1 MTDAGTTV
9 AAEGTLTGGGA
20 PPSRA
25 PSTAL
30 RSPWTAVIAVAILLV
45 AVFPVLSDDLYY
57 QNMIILS
64 MVFAIG
70 AVGLNIITG
79 YAGYISLGQGAF
91 VGLGAYTL
99 GICVTDIG
107 GSPWVWVPV
116 AGLLSGAIAALL
128 GVVAMRARGHA
139 FVILTIAF
147 LFLVQLLATNWDEL
161 TNGTGG
167 ITLPLPTWSVDYQF
181 WPFYYALMGLLAVSL
196 LSSWW
201 IRRNKFGMGLIAIRE
216 DEDKAAT
223 VGVSTP
229 TYKILAFASSAVF
242 VGLAGGIYG
251 YYIAFIDPLGM
262 FNILLSVQIIL
273 SLLLGGRATLW
284 GPVLGAFIIE
294 WLNETSNNEFGGGN
308 ARLLIFGGLLALV
321 VLFLPRG
328 IIPTVDGW
336 IERWRTRG
344 KAGLAGERLAGID
357 LDGRAAA
364 ATPAATPATSA
375 KPLLEVSGLERRF
388 GGVRAV
394 DGASF
399 AVPEGSITALIG
411 PNGSGKTTLFNLIGG
426 TMAAQ
431 AGEVRF
437 DGQRIDGK
445 PPWRRAHLGLGRT
458 FQITRLFREMTV
470 LENVVAPL
478 REFHLGLLGANAV
491 SGREAERAE
500 ELLDFVGMRKYADV
514 RASALSFGQQ
524 KLVELA
530 QILMLD
536 PKLIM
541 LDEPAGGINPTLIE
555 RIGEMIRELNAR
567 GKTFL
572 IVEHNMPFVLSLCNP
587 VLVLA
592 RGQTIASGRPDEIQ
606 RDPKVLDAY
615 LGEDFRL
622 EQPVGA

>member
-1 MTDAGTTV
+1 MTNAGAT
-9 AAEGTLTGGGA
+9 ALDDGTLKGGGA

-25 PSTAL
+25 PSKAL
-30 RSPWTAVIAVAILLV
+30 RSPWTALIAL
-45 AVFPVLSDDLYY
+45 AVLFIAAFPVLSDDLYY
-57 QNMIILS
+57 QNMFILS

-79 YAGYISLGQGAF
+79 YAGYVSLGQGAF
-91 VGLGAYTL
+91 IGLGAYVV
-99 GICVTDIG
+99 GICVNDIG

-116 AGLLSGAIAALL
+116 AGLFTGAVAALL
-128 GVVAMRARGHA
+128 GVVAMRARGHS

-147 LFLVQLLATNWDEL
+147 LFLLQLLATNWDGL

-167 ITLPLPTWSVDYQF
+167 ITLPIPTWSVDYQY
-181 WPFYYALMGLLAVSL
+181 WPFYYTLMGLLAASL
-196 LSSWW
+196 LVSWW

-229 TYKILAFASSAVF
+229 TYKILAFAASALF
-242 VGLAGGIYG
+242 VGMAGGVYG

-321 VLFLPRG
+321 VLLLPGG
-328 IIPTVDGW
+328 IIPTASRW
-336 IERWRTRG
+336 IERWRARG
-344 KAGLAGERLAGID
+344 TAGLAGERLTGID
-357 LDGRAAA
+357 LRERSAPPTAPDV
-364 ATPAATPATSA
+364 SA
-375 KPLLEVSGLERRF
+375 KPLLEVKGLEKRF
-388 GGVRAV
+388 GGVHAV

-411 PNGSGKTTLFNLIGG
+411 PNGSGKTTVFNLIGG
-426 TMAAQ
+426 TMAPQ
-431 AGEVRF
+431 AGEVWY
-437 DGQRIDGK
+437 DGNRLDGK

-458 FQITRLFREMTV
+458 FQITRLFPEMTV

-491 SGREAERAE
+491 SGREAARAE
-500 ELLDFVGMRKYADV
+500 ELLNFVGMGKYLDV

-572 IVEHNMPFVLSLCNP
+572 IVEHNMPFVLGLCNP
-587 VLVLA
+587 ILVLA
-592 RGQTIASGRPDEIQ
+592 RGQTIATGPPDEIQ
-606 RDPKVLDAY
+606 RDPRVLDAY

-622 EQPVGA
+622 EEPVEA

>member
-1 MTDAGTTV
+1 MSDAGSTAV
-9 AAEGTLTGGGA
+9 AEGTLKGGGA

-25 PSTAL
+25 PSKPL
-30 RSPWTAVIAVAILLV
+30 RSPWTAVIAVAVLLIGL
-45 AVFPVLSDDLYY
+45 FPVLSDDLYY
-57 QNMIILS
+57 QNMIILA
-64 MVFAIG
+64 MVFAVG

-91 VGLGAYTL
+91 IGLGAYTV
-99 GICVTDIG
+99 GICVSDIG

-116 AGLLSGAIAALL
+116 GGVLAGVVAAFL

-147 LFLVQLLATNWDEL
+147 LFLVQLLATNWDGL

-167 ITLPLPTWSVDYQF
+167 ITLPIPTWSVEYQY
-181 WPFYYALMGLLAVSL
+181 WPFYYTLMGLLAVSL
-196 LSSWW
+196 LMSWW

-229 TYKILAFASSAVF
+229 TYKILAFVASAVF
-242 VGLAGGIYG
+242 VGMAGGVYG
-251 YYIAFIDPLGM
+251 YYISFIDPLGM

-273 SLLLGGRATLW
+273 SLLLGGRDTLW

-294 WLNETSNNEFGGGN
+294 WLNETSNNEFQGGN
-308 ARLLIFGGLLALV
+308 ARLLIFGGLLVLV

-328 IIPTVDGW
+328 IIPTANHW

-344 KAGLAGERLAGID
+344 KTGLAGERLSGID
-357 LDGRAAA
+357 LKARAAPTA
-364 ATPAATPATSA
+364 KAPEPSA
-375 KPLLEVSGLERRF
+375 GTMLEVKGLEKRF

-394 DGASF
+394 DGASL

-411 PNGSGKTTLFNLIGG
+411 PNGSGKTTVFNLIGG
-426 TMAAQ
+426 TMAPQ
-431 AGEVRF
+431 AGEVWF
-437 DGQRIDGK
+437 DGQRIDRK
-445 PPWRRAHLGLGRT
+445 PPWQRAHLGIGRT

-478 REFHLGLLGANAV
+478 REFHLGLLNSNAV
-491 SGREAERAE
+491 SGREARRAE
-500 ELLDFVGMRKYADV
+500 ELLEFVGMRKYRDV
-514 RASALSFGQQ
+514 RASALSYGQQ

-536 PKLIM
+536 PKLVM

-555 RIGEMIRELNAR
+555 RIGEMIRELNAE

-572 IVEHNMPFVLSLCNP
+572 IVEHNMPFVLGLCNP

-592 RGQTIASGRPDEIQ
+592 RGQTIASGTPDEVQ
-606 RDPKVLDAY
+606 RDPGVLDAY

-622 EQPVGA
+622 EEPVGA

>member
-1 MTDAGTTV
+1 MTDAGATTV
-9 AAEGTLTGGGA
+9 VEGTLKGGGI

-25 PSTAL
+25 PAKAL
-30 RSPWTAVIAVAILLV
+30 HSPWTAAAAAAILVV
-45 AVFPVLSDDLYY
+45 ALFPVVSDDLYY

-64 MVFAIG
+64 MVFAIA

-91 VGLGAYTL
+91 VGLGAYTV
-99 GICVTDIG
+99 GICVNDVG

-116 AGLLSGAIAALL
+116 AGLLAGALAALL
-128 GVVAMRARGHA
+128 GVVAMRARGHS

-147 LFLVQLLATNWDEL
+147 LFLLQLLATNWDEL

-167 ITLPLPTWSVDYQF
+167 ITLPIPTWSVDYQY
-181 WPFYYALMGLLAVSL
+181 WPFYYALFGLLAVSL
-196 LSSWW
+196 VAAWW
-201 IRRNKFGMGLIAIRE
+201 IRRTKFGMGLIAIRE

-242 VGLAGGIYG
+242 VGMAGGVYG
-251 YYIAFIDPLGM
+251 YYISFIDPLGM
-262 FNILLSVQIIL
+262 FNILISVQIIL

-284 GPVLGAFIIE
+284 GPVLGAFVIE
-294 WLNETSNNEFGGGN
+294 WLNETTNNELGGGN

-321 VLFLPRG
+321 VLFLPQG
-328 IIPTVDGW
+328 VIPTASGW
-336 IERWRTRG
+336 IERWRNRG
-344 KAGLAGERLAGID
+344 KAGLAGERLTDIE
-357 LDGRAAA
+357 LRERAAA
-364 ATPAATPATSA
+364 PTATPELSDT
-375 KPLLEVSGLERRF
+375 PLLEVKELEKRF
-388 GGVRAV
+388 GGLHAV

-411 PNGSGKTTLFNLIGG
+411 PNGSGKTTVFNLIGG
-426 TMAAQ
+426 TMAPQ
-431 AGEVRF
+431 AGEVWF

-445 PPWRRAHLGLGRT
+445 PPWQRAHLGLGRT

-478 REFHLGLLGANAV
+478 RGFHVGLLNADAV
-491 SGREAERAE
+491 SGREARRAE
-500 ELLDFVGMRKYADV
+500 GLLDFVGMAKYRDV
-514 RASALSFGQQ
+514 QASTLSYGQQ

-530 QILMLD
+530 QILMLE

-572 IVEHNMPFVLSLCNP
+572 IVEHNMPFVLGLCNP
-587 VLVLA
+587 LLVLA
-592 RGQTIASGRPDEIQ
+592 RGQTIAKGTPDTIQ

>member
-1 MTDAGTTV
+1 MIDAGAT
-9 AAEGTLTGGGA
+9 AIDEGTLKGGGA

-25 PSTAL
+25 PSSAL
-30 RSPWTAVIAVAILLV
+30 RSPWTAVIALATLLV
-45 AVFPVLSDDLYY
+45 ALFPVLSDDLYY
-57 QNMIILS
+57 QNMFILA

-79 YAGYISLGQGAF
+79 YAGYVSLGQGAF
-91 VGLGAYTL
+91 IGLGAYAV
-99 GICVTDIG
+99 GIGVTKIG

-116 AGLLSGAIAALL
+116 AGVLGGLVAALL

-147 LFLVQLLATNWDEL
+147 LFLLQLLATNWDGL

-167 ITLPLPTWSVDYQF
+167 ITLPIPTWSVDYQY
-181 WPFYYALMGLLAVSL
+181 WPFYYALMGLLALSL
-196 LSSWW
+196 VLSWW

-229 TYKILAFASSAVF
+229 TYKILAFACSAAF
-242 VGLAGGIYG
+242 VGMAGGVYG
-251 YYIAFIDPLGM
+251 YYISFVDPLGM

-294 WLNETSNNEFGGGN
+294 WLNETSNNEFSGGN
-308 ARLLIFGGLLALV
+308 ARLLIFGGLLALT
-321 VLFLPRG
+321 VLFLPHG
-328 IIPTVDGW
+328 IIPTGSHW

-344 KAGLAGERLAGID
+344 KAGLAGERLTGID
-357 LDGRAAA
+357 LQERSAPQPRARALSD
-364 ATPAATPATSA
+364 T
-375 KPLLEVSGLERRF
+375 PLLEVKGLEKRF

-411 PNGSGKTTLFNLIGG
+411 PNGSGKTTVFNLIGG
-426 TMAAQ
+426 TMSLD
-431 AGEVRF
+431 AGEVWF

-445 PPWRRAHLGLGRT
+445 PPWQRAHLGLGRT
-458 FQITRLFREMTV
+458 FQITRLFPEMTV

-478 REFHLGLLGANAV
+478 RGFHLGLLGANAV

-500 ELLDFVGMRKYADV
+500 ELLEFAGMRKYRDV
-514 RASALSFGQQ
+514 RAAALSYGQQ

-541 LDEPAGGINPTLIE
+541 LDEPAGGINPTLID
-555 RIGEMIRELNAR
+555 RIGDMIRELNAS

-572 IVEHNMPFVLSLCNP
+572 IVEHNMPFVLGLCNP

-592 RGQTIASGRPDEIQ
+592 RGQTIARGAPDEIQ
-606 RDPKVLDAY
+606 RDPEVLDAY
-615 LGEDFRL
+615 LGEDFSV

>member
-1 MTDAGTTV
+1 MTK
-9 AAEGTLTGGGA
+9 
-20 PPSRA
+20 
-25 PSTAL
+25 AL
-30 RSPWTAVIAVAILLV
+30 RSPWTAVIAVAVLLV
-45 AVFPVLSDDLYY
+45 GVFPLLSDDLYY

-79 YAGYISLGQGAF
+79 YAGYVSLGQGAF
-91 VGLGAYTL
+91 IGLGAYTL

-116 AGLLSGAIAALL
+116 AGLVSGAVAALL

-147 LFLVQLLATNWDEL
+147 LFLLQLLATNWDEL

-167 ITLPLPTWSVDYQF
+167 ITTPIPTWSVEYQN
-181 WPFYYALMGLLAVSL
+181 WPFYYTLMALLALSL
-196 LSSWW
+196 LTAWW
-201 IRRNKFGMGLIAIRE
+201 IRRTKFGMGLIAIRE

-229 TYKILAFASSAVF
+229 TYKILAFAASAVF
-242 VGLAGGIYG
+242 VGMAGGVYG
-251 YYIAFIDPLGM
+251 YYISFIDPLGM

-273 SLLLGGRATLW
+273 SLLIGGRATLW
-284 GPVLGAFIIE
+284 GPVLGAFLIE

-321 VLFLPRG
+321 VLFLPQG
-328 IIPTVDGW
+328 IIPTASGW

-357 LDGRAAA
+357 LREREAPV
-364 ATPAATPATSA
+364 PAPAPA
-375 KPLLEVSGLERRF
+375 DAEPLLEVKGLEKRF

-399 AVPEGSITALIG
+399 VVPEGSITALIG
-411 PNGSGKTTLFNLIGG
+411 PNGSGKTTVFNLIGG
-426 TMAAQ
+426 TMAPQ
-431 AGEVRF
+431 AGEVWF

-458 FQITRLFREMTV
+458 FQITRLFGEMTV

-478 REFHLGLLGANAV
+478 REFHLGLLNTDAV
-491 SGREAERAE
+491 SGREAQRAE
-500 ELLDFVGMRKYADV
+500 ELLDFVGMAKYRDV
-514 RASALSFGQQ
+514 TASALSYGQQ
-524 KLVELA
+524 KLLELA

-572 IVEHNMPFVLSLCNP
+572 IVEHNMPFVLGLCSP

-592 RGQTIASGRPDEIQ
+592 RGQTIASGSADEVQ

>member
-1 MTDAGTTV
+1 MTNAGAT
-9 AAEGTLTGGGA
+9 ALDEGTLKGGGA

-25 PSTAL
+25 PL
-30 RSPWTAVIAVAILLV
+30 KVVRSPWTAVIAAAALFL
-45 AVFPVLSDDLYY
+45 AAFPVLSDDLYY
-57 QNMIILS
+57 QNMFILS

-79 YAGYISLGQGAF
+79 YAGYVSLGQGAF
-91 VGLGAYTL
+91 VGLGAYVV
-99 GICVTDIG
+99 GICVNDIG

-116 AGLLSGAIAALL
+116 AGLVAGGMAALL
-128 GVVAMRARGHA
+128 GVVAMRARGHS

-147 LFLVQLLATNWDEL
+147 LFLLQLLATNWDSL

-167 ITLPLPTWSVDYQF
+167 ITLPIPTWSVDYQN
-181 WPFYYALMGLLAVSL
+181 WPFYYTLLGLLALSL
-196 LSSWW
+196 LASWW

-229 TYKILAFASSAVF
+229 TYKILAFAASAVF
-242 VGLAGGIYG
+242 VGMAGGVYG
-251 YYIAFIDPLGM
+251 YYISFIDPLGM

-308 ARLLIFGGLLALV
+308 ARLLIFGGLLVLV

-328 IIPTVDGW
+328 IIPSVNHW
-336 IERWRTRG
+336 IERWRSRG
-344 KAGLAGERLAGID
+344 KAGLAGERLSGID
-357 LDGRAAA
+357 LRERAAP
-364 ATPAATPATSA
+364 PAAAPAVSDT
-375 KPLLEVSGLERRF
+375 PLLEVKGLEMSF

-411 PNGSGKTTLFNLIGG
+411 PNGSGKTTVFNLIGG
-426 TMAAQ
+426 TMPPQ
-431 AGEVRF
+431 AGEVWF
-437 DGQRIDGK
+437 DGRHMDRK

-458 FQITRLFREMTV
+458 FQITRLFPEMTV

-478 REFHLGLLGANAV
+478 REFHLGLLGADAV
-491 SGREAERAE
+491 SGPEAQRAE
-500 ELLDFVGMRKYADV
+500 ELLDFVGMRKYRDV
-514 RASALSFGQQ
+514 RASALSYGQQ

-555 RIGEMIRELNAR
+555 RISEMIRELNAR

-572 IVEHNMPFVLSLCNP
+572 IVEHNMPFVLGLCNP

-592 RGQTIASGRPDEIQ
+592 RGQTIASGTADEIQ
-606 RDPKVLDAY
+606 RDPRVLDAY

>member
-1 MTDAGTTV
+1 MTK
-9 AAEGTLTGGGA
+9 
-20 PPSRA
+20 
-25 PSTAL
+25 AL
-30 RSPWTAVIAVAILLV
+30 RSPWTAVVAAAILLV
-45 AVFPVLSDDLYY
+45 GVFPILSDDLYY

-91 VGLGAYTL
+91 IGLGAYTV

-116 AGLLSGAIAALL
+116 AGLLAGALAALL

-167 ITLPLPTWSVDYQF
+167 ITLPIPTWSVEYQY
-181 WPFYYALMGLLAVSL
+181 WPFYYSLMGVLAVSVL
-196 LSSWW
+196 VSWW
-201 IRRNKFGMGLIAIRE
+201 IRRTKFGTGLIAIRE

-229 TYKILAFASSAVF
+229 TYKILAFAASAVF
-242 VGLAGGIYG
+242 VGMAGGIYG
-251 YYIAFIDPLGM
+251 YYISFIDPAGM
-262 FNILLSVQIIL
+262 FNILLSVQIVL

-321 VLFLPRG
+321 VLFLPQG
-328 IIPTVDGW
+328 IIPTAQHW
-336 IERWRTRG
+336 IERWRNRG
-344 KAGLAGERLAGID
+344 KAGLAGERLSGID
-357 LDGRAAA
+357 LHEREAPPPPPA
-364 ATPAATPATSA
+364 PAADAR
-375 KPLLEVSGLERRF
+375 PLLEVKGLEKRF
-388 GGVRAV
+388 GGVHAV

-411 PNGSGKTTLFNLIGG
+411 PNGSGKTTVFNLIGG
-426 TMAAQ
+426 TMAPQ
-431 AGEVRF
+431 AGEVWF

-445 PPWRRAHLGLGRT
+445 PPWKRAHLGLGRT
-458 FQITRLFREMTV
+458 FQITRLFPHMTV

-478 REFHLGLLGANAV
+478 REFRLGQLGADAV
-491 SGREAERAE
+491 SGREAARAE
-500 ELLDFVGMRKYADV
+500 ELLDFVGMAKYRDV
-514 RASALSFGQQ
+514 RASDLSYGQQ
-524 KLVELA
+524 KLLELA

-541 LDEPAGGINPTLIE
+541 LDEPAGGINPTLIA

-572 IVEHNMPFVLSLCNP
+572 IVEHNMPFVLGLCNP

-592 RGQTIASGRPDEIQ
+592 RGQTIASGPPDEVQ

>member
-1 MTDAGTTV
+1 MTNAGAT
-9 AAEGTLTGGGA
+9 ALDEGTLKGGGA

-25 PSTAL
+25 PSKAL
-30 RSPWTAVIAVAILLV
+30 RSPWTALIAL
-45 AVFPVLSDDLYY
+45 AVLFIAAFPVLSDDLYY
-57 QNMIILS
+57 QNMFILS

-79 YAGYISLGQGAF
+79 YAGYVSLGQGAF
-91 VGLGAYTL
+91 IGLGAYVV
-99 GICVTDIG
+99 GICVNDIG

-116 AGLLSGAIAALL
+116 AGLFTGAVAALL
-128 GVVAMRARGHA
+128 GVVAMRARGHS

-147 LFLVQLLATNWDEL
+147 LFLLQLLATNWDGL

-167 ITLPLPTWSVDYQF
+167 ITLPIPTWSVDYQY
-181 WPFYYALMGLLAVSL
+181 WPFYYTLMGLLAASL
-196 LSSWW
+196 LVSWW

-229 TYKILAFASSAVF
+229 TYKILAFAASALF
-242 VGLAGGIYG
+242 VGMAGGVYG

-321 VLFLPRG
+321 VLLLPGG
-328 IIPTVDGW
+328 IIPTASLW
-336 IERWRTRG
+336 IERWRARG
-344 KAGLAGERLAGID
+344 TAGLAGERLTGID
-357 LDGRAAA
+357 LRERSAPPTAPDV
-364 ATPAATPATSA
+364 SA
-375 KPLLEVSGLERRF
+375 KPLLEVKGLEKRF
-388 GGVRAV
+388 GGVHAV

-411 PNGSGKTTLFNLIGG
+411 PNGSGKTTVFNLIGG
-426 TMAAQ
+426 TMAPQ
-431 AGEVRF
+431 AGEVWY
-437 DGQRIDGK
+437 DGNRLDGK

-458 FQITRLFREMTV
+458 FQITRLFPEMTV

-491 SGREAERAE
+491 SGREAARAE
-500 ELLDFVGMRKYADV
+500 ELLNFVGMGKYLDV

-572 IVEHNMPFVLSLCNP
+572 IVEHNMPFVLGLCNP
-587 VLVLA
+587 ILVLA
-592 RGQTIASGRPDEIQ
+592 RGQTIATGPPDEIQ
-606 RDPKVLDAY
+606 RDPRVLDAY

-622 EQPVGA
+622 EEPVEA

>member
-1 MTDAGTTV
+1 MTDASATGV
-9 AAEGTLTGGGA
+9 ADGTLKGGGIPPA
-20 PPSRA
+20 PARA
-25 PSTAL
+25 NAL
-30 RSPWTAVIAVAILLV
+30 RSPWTAVAAVAMLLV
-45 AVFPVLSDDLYY
+45 ALYPVLSDDLYY
-57 QNMIILS
+57 QNMFILS

-79 YAGYISLGQGAF
+79 YAGYVSLGQGAF
-91 VGLGAYTL
+91 VGLGAYTV
-99 GICVTDIG
+99 GICVNDIG

-116 AGLLSGAIAALL
+116 AGVLAGALAALL
-128 GVVAMRARGHA
+128 GVVAMRARGHS

-147 LFLVQLLATNWDEL
+147 LFLLQLLATNWDEL

-167 ITLPLPTWSVDYQF
+167 ITLPIPTWSVDYQY
-181 WPFYYALMGLLAVSL
+181 WPFYYALFGLLALSL
-196 LSSWW
+196 LAAWW
-201 IRRNKFGMGLIAIRE
+201 IRRTKFGMGLIAIRE

-229 TYKILAFASSAVF
+229 TYKILAFAASAVF
-242 VGLAGGIYG
+242 VGMAGGIYG
-251 YYIAFIDPLGM
+251 YYIAFIDPIGM

-284 GPVLGAFIIE
+284 GPVLGAFVIE

-308 ARLLIFGGLLALV
+308 TRLLIFGGLLSLV
-321 VLFLPRG
+321 VLFLPQG
-328 IIPTVDGW
+328 IIPTANHW
-336 IERWRTRG
+336 IERWRGRG
-344 KAGLAGERLAGID
+344 QAGLAGERLAGID
-357 LDGRAAA
+357 LRERAAP
-364 ATPAATPATSA
+364 PAAAPAPSA
-375 KPLLEVSGLERRF
+375 KPLLEVKGLEKRF
-388 GGVRAV
+388 GGVQAV

-399 AVPEGSITALIG
+399 SVPEGSITALIG
-411 PNGSGKTTLFNLIGG
+411 PNGSGKTTVFNLIGG
-426 TMAAQ
+426 TMAPQ
-431 AGEVRF
+431 AGEVWF
-437 DGQRIDGK
+437 DGQRIDRK

-458 FQITRLFREMTV
+458 FQITRLFPEMTV

-478 REFHLGLLGANAV
+478 REFHLGLLNANAV
-491 SGREAERAE
+491 SGREAARAE
-500 ELLDFVGMRKYADV
+500 ELLDFVGMRKYRDV
-514 RASALSFGQQ
+514 RAAALSFGQQ

-541 LDEPAGGINPTLIE
+541 LDEPAGGINPTLID

-572 IVEHNMPFVLSLCNP
+572 IVEHNMPFVLGLCAP

-592 RGQTIASGRPDEIQ
+592 RGQTISSGTPDEIQ

-622 EQPVGA
+622 EEPVGA

>member
-1 MTDAGTTV
+1 MTDASATGV
-9 AAEGTLTGGGA
+9 ADGTLKGGGIPPA
-20 PPSRA
+20 PARA
-25 PSTAL
+25 NAL
-30 RSPWTAVIAVAILLV
+30 RSPWTAVAAVAMLLV
-45 AVFPVLSDDLYY
+45 ALYPVLSDDLYY
-57 QNMIILS
+57 QNMFILS

-79 YAGYISLGQGAF
+79 YAGYVSLGQGAF
-91 VGLGAYTL
+91 VGLGAYTV
-99 GICVTDIG
+99 GICVNDIG

-116 AGLLSGAIAALL
+116 AGVLAGALAALL
-128 GVVAMRARGHA
+128 GVVAMRARGHS

-147 LFLVQLLATNWDEL
+147 LFLLQLLATNWDEL

-167 ITLPLPTWSVDYQF
+167 ITLPIPTWSVDYQY
-181 WPFYYALMGLLAVSL
+181 WPFYYSLFGLLALSL
-196 LSSWW
+196 LAAWW
-201 IRRNKFGMGLIAIRE
+201 IRRTKFGMGLIAIRE

-229 TYKILAFASSAVF
+229 TYKILAFAASAVF
-242 VGLAGGIYG
+242 VGMAGGIYG
-251 YYIAFIDPLGM
+251 YYIAFIDPIGM

-284 GPVLGAFIIE
+284 GPVLGAFVIE

-308 ARLLIFGGLLALV
+308 TRLLIFGGLLSLV
-321 VLFLPRG
+321 VLFLPQG
-328 IIPTVDGW
+328 IIPTANHW
-336 IERWRTRG
+336 IERWRGRG
-344 KAGLAGERLAGID
+344 QAGLAGERLAGID
-357 LDGRAAA
+357 LRERAAP
-364 ATPAATPATSA
+364 PAAAPAPSA
-375 KPLLEVSGLERRF
+375 KPLLEVKGLEKRF
-388 GGVRAV
+388 GGVQAV

-399 AVPEGSITALIG
+399 SVPEGSITALIG
-411 PNGSGKTTLFNLIGG
+411 PNGSGKTTVFNLIGG
-426 TMAAQ
+426 TMAPQ
-431 AGEVRF
+431 AGEVWF
-437 DGQRIDGK
+437 DGQRIDRK

-458 FQITRLFREMTV
+458 FQITRLFPEMTV

-478 REFHLGLLGANAV
+478 REFHLGLLNANAV
-491 SGREAERAE
+491 SGREAARAE
-500 ELLDFVGMRKYADV
+500 ELLDFVGMRKYRDV
-514 RASALSFGQQ
+514 RAAALSFGQQ

-541 LDEPAGGINPTLIE
+541 LDEPAGGINPTLID
-555 RIGEMIRELNAR
+555 RIGEMIRELNAG

-572 IVEHNMPFVLSLCNP
+572 IVEHNMPFVLGLCAP

-592 RGQTIASGRPDEIQ
+592 RGQTISSGTADEIQ

-622 EQPVGA
+622 EEPVGA

>member
-1 MTDAGTTV
+1 MSDAGATAV
-9 AAEGTLTGGGA
+9 VDGTLKGGGSPA
-20 PPSRA
+20 PRA
-25 PSTAL
+25 SGNAL
-30 RSPWTAVIAVAILLV
+30 RSPWTALTALAVLALAIY
-45 AVFPVLSDDLYY
+45 PILSDDLYY
-57 QNMIILS
+57 QNMFILS
-64 MVFAIG
+64 MVFAVG

-91 VGLGAYTL
+91 IGLGAYL
-99 GICVTDIG
+99 VGICVRDIG

-116 AGLLSGAIAALL
+116 AGVLAGAVAAVL
-128 GVVAMRARGHA
+128 GVVAMRARGHS

-147 LFLVQLLATNWDEL
+147 LFLAQLLATNWDSL

-167 ITLPLPTWSVDYQF
+167 VSMPLPTWSADYQY
-181 WPFYYALMGLLAVSL
+181 WPFYYTLMGLLAVSL
-196 LSSWW
+196 LLSWW

-229 TYKILAFASSAVF
+229 TYKILAFVASAVF
-242 VGLAGGIYG
+242 VGMAGGVYG

-284 GPVLGAFIIE
+284 GPVLGAFMIE
-294 WLNETSNNEFGGGN
+294 WLNETSNNEFSGGN
-308 ARLLIFGGLLALV
+308 ARLLIFGGLLVLV
-321 VLFLPRG
+321 VLFLPQG
-328 IIPTVDGW
+328 VIPTVEGW
-336 IERWRTRG
+336 IERWRSRG
-344 KAGLAGERLAGID
+344 KAGLAGERLSGID
-357 LDGRAAA
+357 LREREA
-364 ATPAATPATSA
+364 PAPVAPPADA
-375 KPLLEVSGLERRF
+375 KPLLEVRGLEKRF

-399 AVPEGSITALIG
+399 VVPEGSITALIG
-411 PNGSGKTTLFNLIGG
+411 PNGSGKTTVFNLVGG
-426 TMAAQ
+426 TMSPDS
-431 AGEVRF
+431 GEVWF
-437 DGQRIDGK
+437 DGERIDGK
-445 PPWRRAHLGLGRT
+445 APWRRAHLGLGRT
-458 FQITRLFREMTV
+458 FQITRLFHEMTV

-478 REFHLGLLGANAV
+478 REFHVGLLGANAV
-491 SGREAERAE
+491 SGREAARGE
-500 ELLDFVGMRKYADV
+500 ELLDFVGMRKYRDV
-514 RASALSFGQQ
+514 RASALSYGQQ

-541 LDEPAGGINPTLIE
+541 LDEPAGGINPTLID

-572 IVEHNMPFVLSLCNP
+572 IVEHNMPFVLGLCNP
-587 VLVLA
+587 ILVLA
-592 RGQTIASGRPDEIQ
+592 RGQTIASGPPDEVQ
-606 RDPKVLDAY
+606 RDSQVLDAY

-622 EQPVGA
+622 EEPVGT

>member
-1 MTDAGTTV
+1 MTDAPA

-20 PPSRA
+20 A
-25 PSTAL
+25 PSSSPRAAL
-30 RSPWTAVIAVAILLV
+30 RSPWTALVVVPTLLL
-45 AVFPVLSDDLYY
+45 ALFPVLSDDLYY
-57 QNMIILS
+57 QNMFILS

-91 VGLGAYTL
+91 IGLGAYVV
-99 GICVTDIG
+99 GICVGDIG

-116 AGLLSGAIAALL
+116 AGLVAGAMAALL
-128 GVVAMRARGHA
+128 GVVAMRARGHS

-147 LFLVQLLATNWDEL
+147 LFLIQLLATNWNEL

-167 ITLPLPTWSVDYQF
+167 ITLPVPTWSVEYQY
-181 WPFYYALMGLLAVSL
+181 WPFYYSLFGLLAVSL
-196 LSSWW
+196 AMSWW
-201 IRRNKFGMGLIAIRE
+201 IRRNKFGMGLVAIRE

-229 TYKILAFASSAVF
+229 TYKILAFAASAVF
-242 VGLAGGIYG
+242 VGMAGGVYG

-294 WLNETSNNEFGGGN
+294 WLNETTNQEFGGGN
-308 ARLLIFGGLLALV
+308 ARLLIFGGLLGLV
-321 VLFLPRG
+321 VLFLPQG
-328 IIPTVDGW
+328 IVPTASHW
-336 IERWRTRG
+336 IERWRSRG
-344 KAGLAGERLAGID
+344 KAGLAGERLTGID
-357 LDGRAAA
+357 LREREAPQPSVPPPDAE
-364 ATPAATPATSA
+364 
-375 KPLLEVSGLERRF
+375 PLLEVKGLEKRF
-388 GGVRAV
+388 GGVHAV

-411 PNGSGKTTLFNLIGG
+411 PNGSGKTTVFNLIGG
-426 TMAAQ
+426 TMAPD
-431 AGEVRF
+431 AGEVWF
-437 DGQRIDGK
+437 DGRRIDGK
-445 PPWRRAHLGLGRT
+445 PPWQRAHLGIGRT

-478 REFHLGLLGANAV
+478 REFRIGGLSADAV
-491 SGREAERAE
+491 SGREARRAE
-500 ELLDFVGMRKYADV
+500 ELLEFVGMRKYRDV
-514 RASALSFGQQ
+514 RASALSYGQQ

-555 RIGEMIRELNAR
+555 RIGEMIRELNAG

-572 IVEHNMPFVLSLCNP
+572 IVEHNMPFVLGLCNP

-592 RGQTIASGRPDEIQ
+592 RGETIARGTPDEIQ

-615 LGEDFRL
+615 LGEDFTL
-622 EQPVGA
+622 EQPVEA

>member
-1 MTDAGTTV
+1 MTDAGSSAV
-9 AAEGTLTGGGA
+9 AEGTLRGGGA
-20 PPSRA
+20 PPSSA
-25 PSTAL
+25 PSSVL
-30 RSPWTAVIAVAILLV
+30 RSPWTAVIAA
-45 AVFPVLSDDLYY
+45 AVLFIGLFPVLSDNLYY
-57 QNMIILS
+57 QNMFILS

-79 YAGYISLGQGAF
+79 YAGYVSLGQGAF
-91 VGLGAYTL
+91 VGLGAYVV
-99 GICVTDIG
+99 GIGVSKIG
-107 GSPWVWVPV
+107 GSPWVWVPAAGVV
-116 AGLLSGAIAALL
+116 AAFAAALL
-128 GVVAMRARGHA
+128 GVVAMRARGHS

-147 LFLVQLLATNWDEL
+147 LFLLQLLATNWDSL

-167 ITLPLPTWSVDYQF
+167 VTLPLPTWSVDYQY
-181 WPFYYALMGLLAVSL
+181 WPFYYALMGLLALSL
-196 LSSWW
+196 VMSWW

-229 TYKILAFASSAVF
+229 TYKILAFAASAIF
-242 VGLAGGIYG
+242 VGMAGGVYG

-262 FNILLSVQIIL
+262 FNILISVQIIL

-284 GPVLGAFIIE
+284 GPVLGAFLIE
-294 WLNETSNNEFGGGN
+294 WLNETSNNKFGGGN

-328 IIPTVDGW
+328 IIPTAAHW
-336 IERWRTRG
+336 LERLRSRG
-344 KAGLAGERLAGID
+344 KAGLAGERLSGVD
-357 LDGRAAA
+357 LHERGAPPPRPEPAE
-364 ATPAATPATSA
+364 PAA
-375 KPLLEVSGLERRF
+375 PLLEVKGLEMRF

-399 AVPEGSITALIG
+399 SVPAGSITGLIG
-411 PNGSGKTTLFNLIGG
+411 PNGSGKTTVFNLIGG
-426 TMAAQ
+426 TMAAR
-431 AGEVRF
+431 AGEVWF
-437 DGQRIDGK
+437 DGERIDKK
-445 PPWRRAHLGLGRT
+445 PSWQRAHLGLGRT
-458 FQITRLFREMTV
+458 FQITRLFPEMTV

-478 REFHLGLLGANAV
+478 REFHVGILGVSAV
-491 SGREAERAE
+491 SGREAARAE
-500 ELLDFVGMRKYADV
+500 ELLDFVGMRKYRDV
-514 RASALSFGQQ
+514 RAAALSYGQQ

-587 VLVLA
+587 ILVLA
-592 RGQTIASGRPDEIQ
+592 RGQTIARGGPDEIQ
-606 RDPKVLDAY
+606 RDPAVLDAY

>member
-1 MTDAGTTV
+1 MTDVGTTAV
-9 AAEGTLTGGGA
+9 AEGTLKGGGG
-20 PPSRA
+20 PPARA
-25 PSTAL
+25 PSKAL
-30 RSPWTAVIAVAILLV
+30 RSPWTALIAVAIVLV

-57 QNMIILS
+57 QNMFILS

-79 YAGYISLGQGAF
+79 YAGYVSLGQGAF
-91 VGLGAYTL
+91 VGLGAYTV
-99 GICVTDIG
+99 GIGVSDIG

-116 AGLLSGAIAALL
+116 AGLLAAGVAALL

-167 ITLPLPTWSVDYQF
+167 ITLPIPTWSVEYQY
-181 WPFYYALMGLLAVSL
+181 WPFYYSLMGLLAVSL
-196 LSSWW
+196 LASWW

-229 TYKILAFASSAVF
+229 TYKILAFAASAVF
-242 VGLAGGIYG
+242 VGMAGGIYG
-251 YYIAFIDPLGM
+251 YYISFIDPLGM

-321 VLFLPRG
+321 VLFLPNG
-328 IIPTVDGW
+328 IIPTAGAW

-344 KAGLAGERLAGID
+344 KAGLAGERLTGID
-357 LDGRAAA
+357 LRERAAPV
-364 ATPAATPATSA
+364 PAAPPASA
-375 KPLLEVSGLERRF
+375 RPLLEVKGLAKSF

-394 DGASF
+394 EDASF
-399 AVPEGSITALIG
+399 VVPEGSITALIG
-411 PNGSGKTTLFNLIGG
+411 PNGSGKTTVFNLIGG
-426 TMAAQ
+426 TMASE
-431 AGEVRF
+431 AGEVWF
-437 DGQRIDGK
+437 DGRRIDRK
-445 PPWRRAHLGLGRT
+445 PPWKRAHLGIGRT
-458 FQITRLFREMTV
+458 FQITRLFGDMTV

-478 REFHLGLLGANAV
+478 REFHLGLLGADAV
-491 SGREAERAE
+491 SGPEARRAE
-500 ELLDFVGMRKYADV
+500 ELLDFVGMRKYRDV
-514 RASALSFGQQ
+514 RASALSYGQQ
-524 KLVELA
+524 KLLELA

-555 RIGEMIRELNAR
+555 RIGETIRELNSR

-572 IVEHNMPFVLSLCNP
+572 IVEHNMPFVLGLCNP

-592 RGQTIASGRPDEIQ
+592 RGRTIASGSPDEVQ
-606 RDPKVLDAY
+606 HDPEVLDAY

>member
-1 MTDAGTTV
+1 MTDAGATAV
-9 AAEGTLTGGGA
+9 AEGTLKGGGA
-20 PPSRA
+20 PPSSA
-25 PSTAL
+25 PSSAL
-30 RSPWTAVIAVAILLV
+30 RSPWTAVIAAAVLLV
-45 AVFPVLSDDLYY
+45 AVYPVISDDLYY

-79 YAGYISLGQGAF
+79 YTGYVSLGQGAF
-91 VGLGAYTL
+91 IGLGAYTV
-99 GICVTDIG
+99 GICVNDIG

-116 AGLLSGAIAALL
+116 AGVLAGAVAALL
-128 GVVAMRARGHA
+128 GVVAMRARGHS

-147 LFLVQLLATNWDEL
+147 LFLMQLLATNWDEL

-167 ITLPLPTWSVDYQF
+167 ITLPIPTWSVEYQY
-181 WPFYYALMGLLAVSL
+181 WPFYYSLMGLLAVSL
-196 LSSWW
+196 LVSWW

-223 VGVSTP
+223 VGVTTP
-229 TYKILAFASSAVF
+229 TYKILAFVASAVF
-242 VGLAGGIYG
+242 VGMAGGVYG
-251 YYIAFIDPLGM
+251 YYISFIDPLGM

-321 VLFLPRG
+321 VLFLPGG
-328 IIPTVDGW
+328 IIPTASHW
-336 IERWRTRG
+336 IERWRGRG
-344 KAGLAGERLAGID
+344 KAGLAGERLSGID
-357 LDGRAAA
+357 LRERTAPP
-364 ATPAATPATSA
+364 PAPAVSGT
-375 KPLLEVSGLERRF
+375 PLLEVKDLEMRF

-411 PNGSGKTTLFNLIGG
+411 PNGSGKTTIFNLIGG
-426 TMAAQ
+426 TMRPD
-431 AGEVRF
+431 AGEVWFEGR
-437 DGQRIDGK
+437 RIDGK

-458 FQITRLFREMTV
+458 FQITRLFGDMTV

-491 SGREAERAE
+491 SGPEAQRAE
-500 ELLDFVGMRKYADV
+500 ELLEFVGMRKYRDV
-514 RASALSFGQQ
+514 RASALSYGQQ

-555 RIGEMIRELNAR
+555 RIGEMIRELNSR

-572 IVEHNMPFVLSLCNP
+572 IVEHNMPFVLGLCNP

-592 RGQTIASGRPDEIQ
+592 RGQTIASGTPDEVQ
-606 RDPKVLDAY
+606 HDPHVLDAY

>member
-1 MTDAGTTV
+1 MTEAV
-9 AAEGTLTGGGA
+9 VAEGTLKGGGA

-25 PSTAL
+25 PSKAL
-30 RSPWTAVIAVAILLV
+30 RSPWTAVVVAAIVLV
-45 AVFPVLSDDLYY
+45 GVFPVLSDDLYY

-91 VGLGAYTL
+91 IGLGAYTV

-116 AGLLSGAIAALL
+116 AGVLAGAIAALL
-128 GVVAMRARGHA
+128 GVVAMRARGHS

-167 ITLPLPTWSVDYQF
+167 ITLPIPTWSVEYQF

-196 LSSWW
+196 VTSWW

-229 TYKILAFASSAVF
+229 TYKILAFVASAVF
-242 VGLAGGIYG
+242 VGMAGGVYG
-251 YYIAFIDPLGM
+251 YYISFIDPLGM

-308 ARLLIFGGLLALV
+308 ARLLIFGGLLGLV
-321 VLFLPRG
+321 VLFLPQG
-328 IIPTVDGW
+328 IIPTVQSW
-336 IERWRTRG
+336 IERWRSRG
-344 KAGLAGERLAGID
+344 KAGLAGERLSGID
-357 LDGRAAA
+357 LHERKAP
-364 ATPAATPATSA
+364 TRPAPDVSA
-375 KPLLEVSGLERRF
+375 KPLLEVKGLEKRF

-411 PNGSGKTTLFNLIGG
+411 PNGSGKTTVFNLVGG
-426 TMAAQ
+426 TMSAD
-431 AGEVRF
+431 AGEVWF
-437 DGQRIDGK
+437 DGQRIGRK
-445 PPWRRAHLGLGRT
+445 PPWQRAHLGLGRT
-458 FQITRLFREMTV
+458 FQITRLFHEMTV

-478 REFHLGLLGANAV
+478 PDFHVGLLGANAV
-491 SGREAERAE
+491 SGREASRAE
-500 ELLDFVGMRKYADV
+500 ELLEFVGMRKYRDV
-514 RASALSFGQQ
+514 RASALSYGQQ

-555 RIGEMIRELNAR
+555 RIGELIRELNSQ

-572 IVEHNMPFVLSLCNP
+572 IVEHNMPFVLGLCNP
-587 VLVLA
+587 ILVLA
-592 RGQTIASGRPDEIQ
+592 RGETIATGTPDEIQ
-606 RDPKVLDAY
+606 RDPHVLDAY

-622 EQPVGA
+622 EEPVRV

>member
-1 MTDAGTTV
+1 MTDAGATGV
-9 AAEGTLTGGGA
+9 AEGTLKGGGA
-20 PPSRA
+20 PPSQA
-25 PSTAL
+25 PSKAL
-30 RSPWTAVIAVAILLV
+30 RSPWTAVVVVAVVLV
-45 AVFPVLSDDLYY
+45 GVFPVLSDDLYY

-91 VGLGAYTL
+91 IGIGAYTV

-116 AGLLSGAIAALL
+116 AGLVAGALAALL

-147 LFLVQLLATNWDEL
+147 LFLAQLLATNWDSL

-167 ITLPLPTWSVDYQF
+167 ISLPIPTWSVEYQH
-181 WPFYYALMGLLAVSL
+181 WPFYYTLMGLLAVSL
-196 LSSWW
+196 LASWW

-229 TYKILAFASSAVF
+229 TYKILAFAASAVF
-242 VGLAGGIYG
+242 VGMAGGVYG
-251 YYIAFIDPLGM
+251 YYISFIDPLGM

-294 WLNETSNNEFGGGN
+294 WLNETSNNEFSGGN
-308 ARLLIFGGLLALV
+308 ARLLIFGGLLVLV

-328 IIPTVDGW
+328 IIPTANHW
-336 IERWRTRG
+336 IERWRARG
-344 KAGLAGERLAGID
+344 KAGLAGERLTGID
-357 LDGRAAA
+357 LREREA
-364 ATPAATPATSA
+364 PAPSAPPASA
-375 KPLLEVSGLERRF
+375 KPLLEVKGLEKSF

-411 PNGSGKTTLFNLIGG
+411 PNGSGKTTVFNLIGG
-426 TMAAQ
+426 TMAPQ
-431 AGEVRF
+431 AGEVWF
-437 DGQRIDGK
+437 DGQRMDGK
-445 PPWRRAHLGLGRT
+445 PPWQRAHLGLGRT

-478 REFHLGLLGANAV
+478 REFHLGLLGADAV
-491 SGREAERAE
+491 SGREARRAE
-500 ELLDFVGMRKYADV
+500 ELLDFVGMRKYRDV
-514 RASALSFGQQ
+514 RASALSYGQQ
-524 KLVELA
+524 KLLELA

-541 LDEPAGGINPTLIE
+541 LDEPAGGINPTLID
-555 RIGEMIRELNAR
+555 RISEMIRELNSR

-572 IVEHNMPFVLSLCNP
+572 IVEHNMPFVLGLCNP

-592 RGQTIASGRPDEIQ
+592 RGQTIASGSPDEVQ

>member
-1 MTDAGTTV
+1 MTDASATGV
-9 AAEGTLTGGGA
+9 ADGTLKGGGIPPA
-20 PPSRA
+20 PARA
-25 PSTAL
+25 NAL
-30 RSPWTAVIAVAILLV
+30 RSPWTAVAAVAMLLV
-45 AVFPVLSDDLYY
+45 ALYPVLSDDLYY
-57 QNMIILS
+57 QNMFILS

-79 YAGYISLGQGAF
+79 YAGYVSLGQGAF
-91 VGLGAYTL
+91 VGLGAYTV
-99 GICVTDIG
+99 GICVNDIG

-116 AGLLSGAIAALL
+116 AGVLAGALAALL
-128 GVVAMRARGHA
+128 GVVAMRARGHS

-147 LFLVQLLATNWDEL
+147 LFLLQLLATNWDEL

-167 ITLPLPTWSVDYQF
+167 ITLPIPTWSVDYQY
-181 WPFYYALMGLLAVSL
+181 WPFYYALFGLLALSL
-196 LSSWW
+196 LAAWW
-201 IRRNKFGMGLIAIRE
+201 IRRTKFGMGLIAIRE

-229 TYKILAFASSAVF
+229 TYKILAFAASAVF
-242 VGLAGGIYG
+242 VGMAGGIYG

-284 GPVLGAFIIE
+284 GPVLGAFVIE

-308 ARLLIFGGLLALV
+308 TRLLIFGGLLSLV
-321 VLFLPRG
+321 VLFLPQG
-328 IIPTVDGW
+328 IIPTANHW
-336 IERWRTRG
+336 IERWRGRG
-344 KAGLAGERLAGID
+344 QAGLAGERLAGID
-357 LDGRAAA
+357 LRERAAP
-364 ATPAATPATSA
+364 PAAPPAPSA
-375 KPLLEVSGLERRF
+375 KPLLEVKGLEKRF
-388 GGVRAV
+388 GGVQAV

-399 AVPEGSITALIG
+399 SVPEGSITALIG
-411 PNGSGKTTLFNLIGG
+411 PNGSGKTTVFNLIGG
-426 TMAAQ
+426 TMAPQ
-431 AGEVRF
+431 AGEVWF
-437 DGQRIDGK
+437 DGQRIDRK

-458 FQITRLFREMTV
+458 FQITRLFPEMTV

-478 REFHLGLLGANAV
+478 REFHLGLLNANAV
-491 SGREAERAE
+491 SGREAARAE
-500 ELLDFVGMRKYADV
+500 ELLDFVGMRKYRDV
-514 RASALSFGQQ
+514 RAAALSFGQQ

-541 LDEPAGGINPTLIE
+541 LDEPAGGINPTLID

-572 IVEHNMPFVLSLCNP
+572 IVEHNMPFVLGLCAP

-592 RGQTIASGRPDEIQ
+592 RGQTISSGTPDEIQ

-622 EQPVGA
+622 EEPVGA